1 MKYFTTALHPAF
13 SVGRT
18 DPRLFGSFV
27 EHMGSV
33 VYNGIFQ
40 PGHPCANEKG
50 WRMDVLELLKP
61 LNLGLIRYPGGN
73 YTSSYRWEDT
83 VGPNRAHT
91 LNFPWREMETNEFG
105 LHDFFDWIKE
115 LGAEPMMT
123 VNLGTRG
130 ALEAADVLEYCN
142 APGGTKFSEWRR
154 QNGAE
159 EPFDIKLW
167 CLGNELDGEW
177 QMGHKKPKEY
187 GRLAN
192 ITGQLMHRFDK
203 NLKLACVGSSSTVL
217 KNYPEWNRKVLM
229 ECFDEVDYITLHR
242 YLNKQGIETPD
253 YLCQPL
259 DMENMIRT
267 VIGACDYVAACKRSD
282 KKICISFDEWNVG
295 PLVGDG
301 DIGDWPVGPMRDCI
315 SFTFEDALVFAGM
328 FFTLL
333 RHADRVKLAC
343 QSLIV
348 NDLGLVMAN
357 DEGAYPNGT
366 YPVFKLLS
374 DCARG
379 MVYEARS
386 TGDTLHTETMGDQP
400 ALDVLT
406 VKGEDGVLRVFAI
419 NRTPEEAAWTV
430 HAAGLAA
437 ANAATAAQMLHAP
450 LDARNSLDAPN
461 TIALQDAEAP
471 AWDGA
476 TLTGRVAPYSLTM
489 WTVTDN

>member
-1 MKYFTTALHPAF
+1 M
-13 SVGRT
+13 
-18 DPRLFGSFV
+18 
-27 EHMGSV
+27 
-33 VYNGIFQ
+33 
-40 PGHPCANEKG
+40 
-50 WRMDVLELLKP
+50 
-61 LNLGLIRYPGGN
+61 
-73 YTSSYRWEDT
+73 
-83 VGPNRAHT
+83 
-91 LNFPWREMETNEFG
+91 
-105 LHDFFDWIKE
+105 
-115 LGAEPMMT
+115 
-123 VNLGTRG
+123 
-130 ALEAADVLEYCN
+130 
-142 APGGTKFSEWRR
+142 
-154 QNGAE
+154 
-159 EPFDIKLW
+159 
-167 CLGNELDGEW
+167 
-177 QMGHKKPKEY
+177 
-187 GRLAN
+187 
-192 ITGQLMHRFDK
+192 
-203 NLKLACVGSSSTVL
+203 L

-374 DCARG
+374 ACARG